1 MFLYQNAA
9 AAASMPPKVI
19 EGPTMTVLTTDE
31 EWATVHGDDCS
42 DAVKGWLC
50 VVEIFADWCGP
61 SDAVLSTVKNNHVK
75 MMGRKIKWYTANT
88 KEIAALEKYADDAK
102 PRFLFYRDGEVMEA
116 VEGINAPSI
125 TRCIEEHCPEGTIE
139 VEEVAEDAGAEDEDD

>member
-1 MFLYQNAA
+1 M
-9 AAASMPPKVI
+9 
-19 EGPTMTVLTTDE
+19 
-31 EWATVHGDDCS
+31 
-42 DAVKGWLC
+42 
-50 VVEIFADWCGP
+50 EIFADWCGP

-125 TRCIEEHCPEGTIE
+125 TRHAPWLGLGLGFRVEVRVKARVRVRVRNGTLGR
-139 VEEVAEDAGAEDEDD
+139 ADGW